1 MVTRFAAK
9 GLFLAFVLA
18 SLTSVRAAACTT
30 AIVSAEASSTGR
42 PMIWKQRDADNV
54 RNGLAH
60 VRGERFSYT
69 GIYADTDTQHR
80 KTYGGINEA
89 GFAIANN
96 LSYNLR
102 PDETG
107 TQNGLLMSRA
117 LGLCETLDDFEKMLK
132 AGTGLEISANYAVI
146 DAHGG
151 AAYFEAWD
159 NGYTRYDVPKGGAL
173 YRTNFSLSGREGEGG
188 GYVRYEAISRIMK
201 KQPRGGFSPEF
212 FLDASRNF
220 INGLSGKDALKGKDS
235 FVFDNDYIPRPWSA
249 SSTIIVGVAPGQKAD
264 SGMMWFVPGYPPCS
278 YAIAA
283 WVAAGEN
290 LPACISGDSPANG
303 LAVELMQR
311 VHPYKWEGGDEYLDV
326 KAVKRIIP
334 LVKRAEKTELKEAR
348 KVDGTSLE
356 EILLYNQAADARF
369 ESFKS
374 LVR

>member
-9 GLFLAFVLA
+9 GLFFAFVLA

-132 AGTGLEISANYAVI
+132 TGTGLEISANYAVI

-235 FVFDNDYIPRPWSA
+235 FVYDND
-249 SSTIIVGVAPGQKAD
+249 
-264 SGMMWFVPGYPPCS
+264 S

-283 WVAAGEN
+283 WVAAGDN
-290 LPACISGDSPANG
+290 LPACISGDAPANG

>member
-1 MVTRFAAK
+1 M
-9 GLFLAFVLA
+9 
-18 SLTSVRAAACTT
+18 
-30 AIVSAEASSTGR
+30 
-42 PMIWKQRDADNV
+42 
-54 RNGLAH
+54 
-60 VRGERFSYT
+60 
-69 GIYADTDTQHR
+69 
-80 KTYGGINEA
+80 
-89 GFAIANN
+89 
-96 LSYNLR
+96 
-102 PDETG
+102 
-107 TQNGLLMSRA
+107 
-117 LGLCETLDDFEKMLK
+117 
-132 AGTGLEISANYAVI
+132 
-146 DAHGG
+146 
-151 AAYFEAWD
+151 
-159 NGYTRYDVPKGGAL
+159 
-173 YRTNFSLSGREGEGG
+173 
-188 GYVRYEAISRIMK
+188 RYEAISRIMK

-235 FVFDNDYIPRPWSA
+235 FVYDNDYIPRPWSA
-249 SSTIIVGVAPGQKAD
+249 SSTIIVGVADGQKAD

-283 WVAAGEN
+283 WVAAGDN
-290 LPACISGDSPANG
+290 LPACISGDAPANG